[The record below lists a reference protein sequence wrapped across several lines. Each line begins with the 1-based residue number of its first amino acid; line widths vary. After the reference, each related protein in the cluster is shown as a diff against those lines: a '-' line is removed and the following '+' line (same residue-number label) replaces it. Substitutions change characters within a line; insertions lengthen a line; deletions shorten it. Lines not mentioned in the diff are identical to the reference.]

1 MNQTAWAGNVQQ
13 SPSRLW
19 TFANCEFDELGRK
32 LRVNGNSIELEPKPM
47 EVLLYLLHHPGE
59 VASKETL
66 LETVWPGLMV
76 VDGSLATAVSKLRK
90 AIGDDDS
97 IIVQT
102 VPRVGYRLGVPVRAR
117 SAAGAGA
124 LERIEPSTDR
134 VGDEVPSAKNR
145 TWRVAAISVALIL
158 IAVAATL
165 SWTYFSARNAAPA
178 GAQITSI
185 AVLPLVNMSA
195 DPTQDF
201 LADGMTEELITELS
215 QVHALRVISRTTVMQ
230 YKSARKPLPEIARQL
245 RVDLVLEGSVLR
257 SGNRVRVTAQLIQAA
272 SDSHLWAE
280 SYDRDVQDI
289 LNLQKELAHQI
300 TREIRVTLSPSEEKQ
315 LTTTATVNPHAH
327 ELYLEGRY
335 FWNQRTKEALNK
347 AAGFFQQSIAADPN
361 YAQAYA
367 GLADT
372 YVELVGF
379 GNIDPVK
386 GISEARAAAEKAIAL
401 NDSAAEPHA
410 ALGYLI
416 AAGWDWKDSE
426 KEFQKALEINP
437 GYNVAL
443 YQSAFLQSL
452 YGHHDEAIRLARK
465 ALDTDP
471 LSPIV
476 LYRAGRVEFHARHY
490 DEAVQLFSR
499 ILELNPND
507 PLGSYGLGLASQA
520 QGNHEQAIAYF
531 QRENL
536 NHGLDVASAK
546 ASEGRKDEARRDLAA
561 ILETT
566 KKQNV
571 YLRPGLVAE
580 VFASLGDKDEAM
592 RWLEK
597 GFKER
602 DAWLA
607 LLKVWPAFDPLRS
620 DPRFQDLLKR
630 MQFPE

>member
-1 MNQTAWAGNVQQ
+1 MNHAAWAGNAEQP
-13 SPSRLW
+13 PSRLW
-19 TFANCEFDELGRK
+19 SFANCEFDELGRK

-66 LETVWPGLMV
+66 LDTVWPGLMV
-76 VDGSLATAVSKLRK
+76 GDGSLATAVSKLRK

-97 IIVQT
+97 LIVQT
-102 VPRVGYRLGVPVRAR
+102 VPRVGYRLGVPVRA
-117 SAAGAGA
+117 
-124 LERIEPSTDR
+124 LSTDTAVQR
-134 VGDEVPSAKNR
+134 LEPITDHLTDETASQRHR
-145 TWRVAAISVALIL
+145 TWRAVAIVATLIL
-158 IAVAATL
+158 IAAAAAI
-165 SWTYFSARNAAPA
+165 SWKYFFSAGKGAPS
-178 GAQITSI
+178 GAQVTSI
-185 AVLPLVNMSA
+185 AVLPIVNMSG

-257 SGNRVRVTAQLIQAA
+257 SGNRVRVTAQLIQAEN
-272 SDSHLWAE
+272 DSHLWAE
-280 SYDRDVQDI
+280 SYDRDFQDI

-300 TREIRVTLSPSEEKQ
+300 TRQVRVTLSPSEEKQ
-315 LTTTATVNPHAH
+315 LTTSATVNPQAH

-335 FWNQRTKEALNK
+335 FWNQRTKEALNR
-347 AAGFFQQSIAADPN
+347 AASYFQQASVADPN

-372 YVELVGF
+372 YVELVAF

-386 GISEARAAAEKAIAL
+386 GISEAQAAAKKAIAL
-401 NDSAAEPHA
+401 NDSVAEAHA

-416 AAGWDWKDSE
+416 AAGWDWKGSE
-426 KEFQKALEINP
+426 KEFQRALEINP

-443 YQSAFLQSL
+443 YQSGFLQSL

-476 LYRAGRVEFHARHY
+476 LYRAGRVEFHARQY

-507 PLGSYGLGLASQA
+507 QLGAYGLGLVSQA

-536 NHGLDVASAK
+536 NHGLDVVSARASQGKKEEAK
-546 ASEGRKDEARRDLAA
+546 RELAA
-561 ILETT
+561 ILEST

-580 VFASLGDKDEAM
+580 VYASLGDKDEAI

-597 GFKER
+597 GYRER

-630 MQFPE
+630 MNFPD

>member
-1 MNQTAWAGNVQQ
+1 MNHSTWTEHVDD
-13 SPSRLW
+13 SPARLW
-19 TFANCEFDELGRK
+19 SFANCEFDELGRK
-32 LRVNGNSIELEPKPM
+32 LWVNGTAIELEPKPL
-47 EVLLYLLHHPGE
+47 EVLFYLLQHPGE

-66 LETVWPGLMV
+66 LESVWPGLMV

-97 IIVQT
+97 LIVQT

-117 SAAGAGA
+117 AVAPAIERIDRANVPAVPDDRRRRRRVIAVSAAVVLLAA
-124 LERIEPSTDR
+124 AAAVSWKYFAPPSPASSGT
-134 VGDEVPSAKNR
+134 
-145 TWRVAAISVALIL
+145 RVA
-158 IAVAATL
+158 
-165 SWTYFSARNAAPA
+165 
-178 GAQITSI
+178 SI
-185 AVLPLVNMSA
+185 AVLPLVNMSR
-195 DPTQDF
+195 DPAQDF

-230 YKSARKPLPEIARQL
+230 YKGANKPLPEIARQL

-257 SGNRVRVTAQLIQAA
+257 SGDRVRVTAQLVQAA

-289 LNLQKELAHQI
+289 LNLQKELARQI
-300 TREIRVTLSPSEEKQ
+300 TREIRITLSPSEEKQ
-315 LTTTATVNPHAH
+315 LTTSATVNPRAH

-335 FWNQRTKEALNK
+335 FWNMRTKEALDK
-347 AAGFFQQSIAADPN
+347 AAGYFQQASDADPN
-361 YAQAYA
+361 YSQAYA

-379 GNIDPVK
+379 GNIDPGK
-386 GISEARAAAEKAIAL
+386 GIPAAKAAAEKAIAL

-416 AAGWDWKDSE
+416 AAGWDWTGSE
-426 KEFQKALEINP
+426 KEFQRALEINP

-443 YQSAFLQSL
+443 YQSAFMQSM
-452 YGHHDEAIRLARK
+452 YGHHDEAIGLARR
-465 ALDTDP
+465 ALDIDP

-490 DEAVQLFSR
+490 DEAIQLFRR

-507 PLGSYGLGLASQA
+507 PLGVYGLGLVSQA
-520 QGNHEQAIAYF
+520 QGHHDQAIAYF

-536 NHGLDVASAK
+536 NHGLDVASAY
-546 ASEGRKDEARRDLAA
+546 ASEGNSAEAKRRLNST
-561 ILETT
+561 LEQL
-566 KKQNV
+566 KQQNV

-580 VFASLGDKDEAM
+580 VYTSLGDKDEAM
-592 RWLEK
+592 RWLEEGYK
-597 GFKER
+597 QR

-630 MQFPE
+630 MNFPE

>member
-1 MNQTAWAGNVQQ
+1 MSAAASLGEGQHSQPRAW
-13 SPSRLW
+13 S
-19 TFANCEFDELGRK
+19 FANCEFDELGRT
-32 LRVNGNSIELEPKPM
+32 LRVAGRAIELEPKPL

-59 VASKETL
+59 VATKEVI
-66 LETVWPGLMV
+66 LEAVWPGLMV

-97 IIVQT
+97 QIIQT
-102 VPRVGYRLGVPVRAR
+102 VPRVGYRLAVPVRAR
-117 SAAGAGA
+117 
-124 LERIEPSTDR
+124 T
-134 VGDEVPSAKNR
+134 N
-145 TWRVAAISVALIL
+145 
-158 IAVAATL
+158 AATL
-165 SWTYFSARNAAPA
+165 DSLRGQDADSSAQAQVATPPRTKRAIAIAGVAIVLIASAGLAWEYFAQTNPPAA
-178 GAQITSI
+178 GTRVTSI

-195 DPTQDF
+195 DPSQDF
-201 LADGMTEELITELS
+201 FADGMTEELITELS

-230 YKSARKPLPEIARQL
+230 YKAARNPLPEIAKQL

-257 SGNRVRVTAQLIQAA
+257 SGQRVRVTAQLIQAD

-280 SYDRDVQDI
+280 SYDRDVQDV

-300 TREIRVTLSPSEEKQ
+300 TREIRITLSPSEEKQ
-315 LTTTATVNPHAH
+315 LTASATVDPKAH

-335 FWNQRTKEALNK
+335 FWNQRSKDALNK
-347 AAGFFQQSIAADPN
+347 AMDYFQQAAQIDPG

-367 GLADT
+367 GLADA

-379 GNIDPVK
+379 GNIDPVT
-386 GISEARAAAEKAIAL
+386 GIANAKAAAQKAIAL
-401 NDSAAEPHA
+401 SDSAAEPHA
-410 ALGYLI
+410 ALGYLD
-416 AAGWDWKDSE
+416 AAAWDWAASE
-426 KEFQKALEINP
+426 KEFQRALEINP

-443 YQSAFLQSL
+443 YQSAFMQSM
-452 YGHHDEAIRLARK
+452 YGHFDEAIKLSRK
-465 ALDTDP
+465 AIDVDP

-490 DEAVQLFSR
+490 DEASQLFGR

-507 PLGSYGLGLASQA
+507 PLGVYGLGLVSQA
-520 QGNHEQAIAYF
+520 QGRHDQAIAYF

-546 ASEGRKDEARRDLAA
+546 ASAGKTEEAKRELAA
-561 ILETT
+561 ILDQT

-571 YLRPGLVAE
+571 YLRPGLIAE
-580 VFASLGDKDEAM
+580 VYTSLGEKDDAM

-597 GFKER
+597 GYKER

-607 LLKVWPAFDPLRS
+607 LLKVWPAFDTLRS

-630 MQFPE
+630 MKFPE